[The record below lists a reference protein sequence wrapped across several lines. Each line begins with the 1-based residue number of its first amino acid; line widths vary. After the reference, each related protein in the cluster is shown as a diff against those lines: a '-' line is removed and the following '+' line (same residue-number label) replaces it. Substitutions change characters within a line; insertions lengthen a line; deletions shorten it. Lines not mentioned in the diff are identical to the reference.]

1 MAEITFELSK
11 ELKAFVERQ
20 ATIDGFATS
29 GEYLVALIRELRKEK
44 AKSLVMEKMREAIA
58 SGPAEPMTRE
68 DWEELEMRVWERQ
81 KKQNV
86 ER

>member
-11 ELKAFVERQ
+11 ELKAFVESQ
-20 ATIDGFATS
+20 AKIDGFATS
-29 GEYLVALIRELRKEK
+29 GEFLVAMIRDLRKKK
-44 AKSLVMEKMREAIA
+44 AESLVIEKMREAIE

-68 DWEELEMRVWERQ
+68 DWQELEMLVWERQ

>member
-11 ELKAFVERQ
+11 ELKAFVESQ
-20 ATIDGFATS
+20 AKIDGFATS
-29 GEYLVALIRELRKEK
+29 GEYLVAMIRELRKEK
-44 AKSLVMEKMREAIA
+44 AKSLVMEKMREAIE

-68 DWEELEMRVWERQ
+68 DWQELEMLVWERQ